1 MDNKNNIFRAKASY
15 VPHKIE
21 ETLYNLNDELQEQK
35 ELNNILS
42 EKDFEKKTN
51 EIREF
56 IFNNEGDIDSYLRS
70 LNAVFEELK
79 TVVNENT
86 KLKENESNYKD
97 LLNSED
103 SKRIASKISEIKFLK
118 KKALLFLENA
128 NLTPPTKI

>member
-1 MDNKNNIFRAKASY
+1 MYKRQNIFRAKASY

-21 ETLYNLNDELQEQK
+21 ETLFNLNDELQEQK

-42 EKDFEKKTN
+42 EKDFDKKTS

-56 IFNNEGDIDSYLRS
+56 ISNNENDIDSYLRS
-70 LNAVFEELK
+70 LNAIFEELK
-79 TVVNENT
+79 TVVNDNK
-86 KLKENESNYKD
+86 KLKKNEKNYID

-103 SKRIASKISEIKFLK
+103 SKRIASKITQIKILK

-128 NLTPPTKI
+128 NFTIPIK

>member
-21 ETLYNLNDELQEQK
+21 ETLFNLNDELQEQK

-42 EKDFEKKTN
+42 EKDFDKKTS

-56 IFNNEGDIDSYLRS
+56 ISNNESDIDSYLRS
-70 LNAVFEELK
+70 LNAIFEELK
-79 TVVNENT
+79 TVVNDNK
-86 KLKENESNYKD
+86 KLKENEKNYID

-103 SKRIASKISEIKFLK
+103 SKRIASKITQIKILK

-128 NLTPPTKI
+128 NFTIPIK